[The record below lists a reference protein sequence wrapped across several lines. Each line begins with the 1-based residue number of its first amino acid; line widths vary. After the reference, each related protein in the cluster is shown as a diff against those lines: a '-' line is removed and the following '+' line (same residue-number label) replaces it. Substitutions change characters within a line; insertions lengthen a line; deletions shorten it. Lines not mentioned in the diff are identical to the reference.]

1 MGIFNSI
8 LDGLLKSQRFED
20 ALKVYEDMKRHE
32 IKRSN
37 ATFSILIK
45 IFSKMNNVEKAVE
58 VYNEM
63 ISEKLKPSLITYTS
77 ILQILIKSKRIQ
89 NAIEIFEE
97 ILQNK
102 MQPDQVLFNVII
114 NGCVFNG
121 KLENACKFL
130 FDSFAANIKL
140 CGDVYNNILKNLL
153 TNKIMKM
160 VYRNSGKQQ
169 NENKIQKNQNKF
181 EEKSC
186 YSQ

>member
-1 MGIFNSI
+1 MG
-8 LDGLLKSQRFED
+8 
-20 ALKVYEDMKRHE
+20 
-32 IKRSN
+32 
-37 ATFSILIK
+37 
-45 IFSKMNNVEKAVE
+45 
-58 VYNEM
+58 
-63 ISEKLKPSLITYTS
+63 YTS
-77 ILQILIKSKRIQ
+77 ILQVLIKSKRVM

-153 TNKIMKM
+153 TNRIMEFNHKNEIALKVSM
-160 VYRNSGKQQ
+160 KSNPEEWKLITNSTT
-169 NENKIQKNQNKF
+169 
-181 EEKSC
+181 
-186 YSQ
+186 